1 MGRPPLKHS
10 DVSTIVNE
18 INTGLR
24 YVCIYT
30 GKNSRAEL
38 VILAPGLRLKE
49 RRWFGDT
56 TEVLLL
62 ANSLNFAC
70 FGP

>member
-10 DVSTIVNE
+10 DASKIVNE

-24 YVCIYT
+24 YVCIHT
-30 GKNSRAEL
+30 GKNSR
-38 VILAPGLRLKE
+38 APGLRLKE

-56 TEVLLL
+56 TEVLFL